1 MLEGNAGV
9 EDGRGKSQGRGNAME
24 RNVCSIMG
32 CSHEA
37 VDSGMCAAHFT
48 AALVHGTI
56 QYAHHT
62 HHPQ

>member
-1 MLEGNAGV
+1 MG
-9 EDGRGKSQGRGNAME
+9 

-37 VDSGMCAAHFT
+37 IDSGMCSAHFT

-56 QYAHHT
+56 QYAGNRPRPACH
-62 HHPQ
+62 